1 MTGRRLSGSG
11 GGHPGVGASHRVPEV
26 TLITSEG
33 CHYCEHA
40 REVLDSIRVD
50 HPLEVTEIALES
62 EIGQSALAR
71 WRVPFPPLLLI
82 DGELFGYGR
91 ISARKLRRNFEA

>member
-1 MTGRRLSGSG
+1 LHSSRRSVS
-11 GGHPGVGASHRVPEV
+11 
-26 TLITSEG
+26 
-33 CHYCEHA
+33 
-40 REVLDSIRVD
+40 
-50 HPLEVTEIALES
+50 ES
-62 EIGQSALAR
+62 EIGQAALAR